1 MSAKT
6 HRLNRKIH
14 FWGAILCALPVLLM
28 IGSGVLLLLKKESD
42 WIQPATIKGNKG
54 APMLAYSQIMAK
66 AQAEPLLEVETWQD
80 IKRLDVRPSK
90 GVIKLQSRN
99 GYEMQLDQ
107 QNGEVLKVDYRR
119 SDIIEAIHDG
129 SYFHDKA
136 KLGLFLPASIIL
148 FTLWVTGIYL
158 FIITLQARAR
168 KRRRIERQN

>member
-14 FWGAILCALPVLLM
+14 FWGAILCALPVLVM

-42 WIQPATIKGNKG
+42 WIQPPTIKGNKG
-54 APMLAYSQIMAK
+54 APMLSYEQILIQ
-66 AQAEPLLEVETWQD
+66 AQTEALLEVESWQD
-80 IKRLDVRPSK
+80 VKRLDVRPSK

-107 QNGEVLKVDYRR
+107 QTGEVLHVDYRR

-129 SYFHDKA
+129 SFFHDKA

-148 FTLWVTGIYL
+148 FALWVTGIYL

-168 KRRRIERQN
+168 KRRRIGRQS

>member
-1 MSAKT
+1 MSAKS

-14 FWGAILCALPVLLM
+14 FWGAIICALPVLIM

-42 WIQPATIKGNKG
+42 WIQPPTIKGNKG
-54 APMLAYSQIMAK
+54 EPTLAYVDILAK
-66 AQAEPLLEVETWQD
+66 AQAEPLLEVENWQD

-107 QNGEVLKVDYRR
+107 QSGEVLHIDFRR
-119 SDIIEAIHDG
+119 SDVIEAIHDG
-129 SYFHDKA
+129 SFFHDSA

-148 FTLWVTGIYL
+148 FALWVTGMYL

-168 KRRRIERQN
+168 KRRRIGKQ